1 MTSEQSTQDVAQP
14 AWGGTPG
21 SSSPGPNPRR
31 KWVAGG
37 VAAVVAVGGGAA
49 IWIASSSA
57 DSGTATAA
65 GPGAGAGAR
74 QGGPGGPRGAAS
86 LGQALHGEF
95 TTTDDSGAYVTK
107 FLQTGKV
114 TALSATSLTAQS
126 DDGFTKIYTID
137 STTATGITNG
147 EKVTIVA
154 TTSGDAATATSVTE
168 AMEGPPSQ

>member
-1 MTSEQSTQDVAQP
+1 MTSKQSTQDAVQP
-14 AWGGTPG
+14 AWGGGPG
-21 SSSPGPNPRR
+21 SSKPGPNPRR

-49 IWIASSSA
+49 IWIASSST
-57 DSGTATAA
+57 DSGTATAV
-65 GPGAGAGAR
+65 GAGAG
-74 QGGPGGPRGAAS
+74 QGIPGGPGGPGGAGA
-86 LGQALHGEF
+86 LGQALHGEL

-114 TALSATSLTAQS
+114 TALSATSLTSQS

-137 STTATGITNG
+137 TATATGVTNG

-154 TTSGDAATATSVTE
+154 TTSADTATVTSVTE
-168 AMEGPPSQ
+168 AMDGPPSQ